1 MRAGHRNR
9 GGIVRTQCD
18 YSHWL
23 SQMTGC
29 EIYLKHE
36 QQQFTGSFK
45 ERGARNA
52 FCSRFPK
59 SSVRSA

>member
-18 YSHWL
+18 FSHWL

-52 FCSRFPK
+52 LSTLR